1 MRAYALLLGVLL
13 TVGSA
18 AVAELALESVRPPRG
33 SRPWRRVTS
42 AAASGPVWNGGGVDP
57 VTIHAPRPAP
67 APAPHHPGRPPRGPP
82 PPAPRPRQPPPRP
95 PPAS

>member
-33 SRPWRRVTS
+33 GRPWRRVTT
-42 AAASGPVWNGGGVDP
+42 AAASGPVWNGGVIDAITIDARGV
-57 VTIHAPRPAP
+57 APGAAP
-67 APAPHHPGRPPRGPP
+67 ISEVIRLEG
-82 PPAPRPRQPPPRP
+82 PRQAAARLSQRHDQPG
-95 PPAS
+95 SE